1 MTSYET
7 KHVLPVL
14 NAANDVISVSFQQ
27 CATSATGESAEGVW
41 EKHFDIPQTGNIGTL
56 CESII
61 AEQGVNAFLD
71 AVLARRSAP
80 LAQVDPMAPKPVVPL
95 SDAQERALY
104 IKEVD
109 DSIAA
114 VISDKTRFSMGYVER
129 EKAAT
134 DYLASNCTI
143 APSVW
148 ITRFADNVGMAYK
161 AAAELIVSQALQ
173 YRKALLDLDN
183 LRMDKYLISRATTL
197 TEVRSVY
204 ARICLDRNTIAA
216 SLT

>member
-1 MTSYET
+1 MSRLTEDEIKDLIAKT
-7 KHVLPVL
+7 PVWNGAIPAHLLPRPP
-14 NAANDVISVSFQQ
+14 
-27 CATSATGESAEGVW
+27 TE
-41 EKHFDIPQTGNIGTL
+41 
-56 CESII
+56 
-61 AEQGVNAFLD
+61 AEQ
-71 AVLARRSAP
+71 RTI
-80 LAQVDPMAPKPVVPL
+80 
-95 SDAQERALY
+95 Y

-143 APSVW
+143 TPSVW

-183 LRMDKYLISRATTL
+183 LRMDKYLISRAASL
-197 TEVRSVY
+197 AEARDVY
-204 ARICLDRNTIAA
+204 ARICLDRDTIAA